1 MQQTP
6 KLEMKSF
13 SKNYRRFFRENRLQ
27 WSDNKN
33 VKKSNP
39 KYVHHNWWCQYM
51 SYATKLILADLILF
65 P

>member
-33 VKKSNP
+33 VKKIKP
-39 KYVHHNWWCQYM
+39 KVRASQLVVSVYVIC
-51 SYATKLILADLILF
+51 D
-65 P
+65 